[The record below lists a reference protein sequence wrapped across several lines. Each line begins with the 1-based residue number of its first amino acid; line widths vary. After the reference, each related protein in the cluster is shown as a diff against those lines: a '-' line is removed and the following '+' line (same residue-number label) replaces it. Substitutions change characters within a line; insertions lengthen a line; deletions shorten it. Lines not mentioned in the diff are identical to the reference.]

1 MVSPKPPVQGQVLKL
16 NLDPTLGH
24 EQKGYRPVLVVSA
37 TLFNSHTG
45 FSWVIPI
52 TTPLKGLPNEVRLPE
67 GLPVQGTLLLS
78 QLRSIDNE
86 VRLPEGLPV
95 QGTLLLSQ
103 LRSIDWRA
111 RPFSVAC
118 SVPAPFLEDI
128 NARLSSVL
136 VRE

>member
-1 MVSPKPPVQGQVLKL
+1 MVSPTPPIQGQVLKL
-16 NLDPTLGH
+16 DLDPTIGH

-45 FSWVIPI
+45 FCWVIPV
-52 TTPLKGLPNEVRLPE
+52 TTSIKGLPNEVKLPE
-67 GLPVQGTLLLS
+67 GLPVH
-78 QLRSIDNE
+78 
-86 VRLPEGLPV
+86 
-95 QGTLLLSQ
+95 GTLLLSQ

-118 SVPAPFLEDI
+118 NVPAPFLEDI

-136 VRE
+136 IKETA

>member
-16 NLDPTLGH
+16 DLDPALGH

-78 QLRSIDNE
+78 QLRSID
-86 VRLPEGLPV
+86 
-95 QGTLLLSQ
+95 
-103 LRSIDWRA
+103 WRA

-128 NARLSSVL
+128 SARLSSVL